1 MFFNNA
7 SGYEEG
13 YAKDSNIKIYYRD
26 YGPANGIPIL
36 LVMGLGG
43 QLTFWPPYMI
53 KFLQQKGY
61 RPIAYD
67 NRDMGLSSRFK
78 SNPTFLA
85 NILKYYFYLPI
96 KSEYKL
102 DDMANDAVILLD
114 KLKISKC
121 HAIGMSMGG
130 MISQILVSNHQER
143 FYSYTQIASMVAVP
157 SPLNGPNFSVI
168 KLLGE
173 RAFKDATKDE
183 RIDRTIRLV
192 STIGM
197 KGFDYDNPEFKQ
209 EVNETIQRSPDDS
222 GFIRQMAAI
231 LGTKNRIDKVKTISV
246 PTLIIHGETDPLI
259 KVKNAFHT
267 HKLIKNSN
275 LKVIKNMGHL
285 IEEPVFNQFK
295 IDLLNHLDINC

>member
-53 KFLQQKGY
+53 KFLQQNGY

-102 DDMANDAVILLD
+102 DDMANDAVVLLD

-121 HAIGMSMGG
+121 HVIGMSMGG

-231 LGTKNRIDKVKTISV
+231 LGTKNRINKVKTISV

-285 IEEPVFNQFK
+285 IEEPIFDQFK
-295 IDLLNHLDINC
+295 IDLKNHLDINC

>member
-7 SGYEEG
+7 TGYEEG

-102 DDMANDAVILLD
+102 DDMANDAVVLLD

-121 HAIGMSMGG
+121 HVIGMSMGG

-197 KGFDYDNPEFKQ
+197 KGFDYDNPQFKE

-231 LGTKNRIDKVKTISV
+231 LGTKNRINKVKTISV

-285 IEEPVFNQFK
+285 IEEPIFDQFK

>member
-1 MFFNNA
+1 MFFNDA

-13 YAKDSNIKIYYRD
+13 YAKDSNLKIYYRD
-26 YGPANGIPIL
+26 YGPDNAIPVL

-173 RAFKDATKDE
+173 RAFKNATKDE

-197 KGFDYDNPEFKQ
+197 KGFDYDNPQFKE

-231 LGTKNRIDKVKTISV
+231 LGTKNRINKVKTISV

-285 IEEPVFNQFK
+285 IEEPIFDQFK
-295 IDLLNHLDINC
+295 IDLINHLDINC

>member
-26 YGPANGIPIL
+26 YGPADGTPIL

-102 DDMANDAVILLD
+102 DDMANDAVMLLD

-121 HAIGMSMGG
+121 HVIGMSMGG
-130 MISQILVSNHQER
+130 MISQILVSNHQDR

-157 SPLNGPNFSVI
+157 SPLNGPNFSII

-183 RIDRTIRLV
+183 RINRTIRLV

-197 KGFDYDNPEFKQ
+197 KGFDYDNAEFKK
-209 EVNETIQRSPDDS
+209 EVSETIERSPDDS

-231 LGTKNRIDKVKTISV
+231 LATKNRINKVKTIGV

-267 HKLIKNSN
+267 HKLIKNSK
-275 LKVIKNMGHL
+275 LKVINNMGHL

-295 IDLLNHLDINC
+295 IVLKSHLDINC

>member
-173 RAFKDATKDE
+173 RAFKNATKDE

-231 LGTKNRIDKVKTISV
+231 LGTKNRINKVKTISV

-285 IEEPVFNQFK
+285 IEEPIFDQFK
-295 IDLLNHLDINC
+295 IDLINHLDIDC

>member
-102 DDMANDAVILLD
+102 DDMANDAVVLLD

-173 RAFKDATKDE
+173 RAFKDATEDE

-231 LGTKNRIDKVKTISV
+231 LGTKNRINKVKTISV

-285 IEEPVFNQFK
+285 IEEPIFDQFK
-295 IDLLNHLDINC
+295 IDLINHLDINC

>member
-1 MFFNNA
+1 MFFNDA
-7 SGYEEG
+7 SGFEEG
-13 YAKDSNIKIYYRD
+13 YARDNNISIYYRD

-53 KFLQQKGY
+53 KYLQQKGF

-67 NRDMGLSSRFK
+67 NRDMGLSSRFE

-85 NILKYYFYLPI
+85 NILKYYFYFPI

-102 DDMANDAVILLD
+102 DDMAKDAVLLLD
-114 KLKISKC
+114 TLKIDKC
-121 HAIGMSMGG
+121 HVIGMSMGG

-168 KLLGE
+168 RLLGE
-173 RAFKDATKDE
+173 RAFKNSTKEE
-183 RIDRTIRLV
+183 RINRTIRLV

-197 KGFDYDNPEFKQ
+197 QGFDYNNYEFKQ
-209 EVNETIQRSPDDS
+209 EVSETIERSPDDS
-222 GFIRQMAAI
+222 GFVRQMAAI

-246 PTLIIHGETDPLI
+246 PTLIIHGKTDPLI

-267 HKLIKNSN
+267 HKLIKNS
-275 LKVIKNMGHL
+275 KIKIIDNMGHL
-285 IEEPVFNQFK
+285 IEEPVFDQFK
-295 IDLLNHLDINC
+295 IDLENHLKINC

>member
-13 YAKDSNIKIYYRD
+13 YAKDSNIEIYYRD

-102 DDMANDAVILLD
+102 DDMANDAVVLLD
-114 KLKISKC
+114 KLKISRC

-173 RAFKDATKDE
+173 RAFKNATKDE
-183 RIDRTIRLV
+183 RIDRTSRLV

-222 GFIRQMAAI
+222 GFVRQMAAI
-231 LGTKNRIDKVKTISV
+231 LGTKNRINKVKTISV

-285 IEEPVFNQFK
+285 IEEPIFDQFK
-295 IDLLNHLDINC
+295 IDLINHLDINC

>member
-173 RAFKDATKDE
+173 RAFKNATIDE

-231 LGTKNRIDKVKTISV
+231 LGTKNRINKVKTISV

-285 IEEPVFNQFK
+285 IEEPIFDQFK
-295 IDLLNHLDINC
+295 IDLINHLDINC

>member
-102 DDMANDAVILLD
+102 DDMANDAVVLLD

-197 KGFDYDNPEFKQ
+197 QGFDYNNSEFKQ

-231 LGTKNRIDKVKTISV
+231 LATKNRINKVKTISV

-285 IEEPVFNQFK
+285 IEEPIFDQFK

>member
-285 IEEPVFNQFK
+285 IEEPIFDQFK

>member
-173 RAFKDATKDE
+173 RAFKNATIDE

-231 LGTKNRIDKVKTISV
+231 LGTKNRINKVKTICV

-285 IEEPVFNQFK
+285 IEEPIFDQFK

>member
-1 MFFNNA
+1 MFFNDA

-13 YAKDSNIKIYYRD
+13 FAKDNNLKIYYRD
-26 YGPANGIPIL
+26 YGPAHGIPIL

-53 KFLQQKGY
+53 KYLQQKGY

-102 DDMANDAVILLD
+102 DDMAKDAVLLLD
-114 KLKISKC
+114 TLKIDKC
-121 HAIGMSMGG
+121 HVIGMSMGG

-143 FYSYTQIASMVAVP
+143 FSSYTQIASMVAVP

-168 KLLGE
+168 RLLGE
-173 RAFKDATKDE
+173 RAFKNATKEE
-183 RIDRTIRLV
+183 RINRTIRLV

-197 KGFDYDNPEFKQ
+197 QGFNYNNPEFKQ
-209 EVNETIQRSPDDS
+209 EVNETIERSPDDS

-231 LGTKNRIDKVKTISV
+231 LGTKNRIDKVKTIHV

-275 LKVIKNMGHL
+275 IKIINNMGHL
-285 IEEPVFNQFK
+285 IEEPIFDQFK
-295 IDLLNHLDINC
+295 IDLKNHLDINC

>member
-7 SGYEEG
+7 TGYEEG

-102 DDMANDAVILLD
+102 DDMANDAVVLLD

-173 RAFKDATKDE
+173 RALKDATKDE

-197 KGFDYDNPEFKQ
+197 KGFDYNNSEFKQ

-231 LGTKNRIDKVKTISV
+231 LGTKNRINKVKTISV

-285 IEEPVFNQFK
+285 IEEPIFDQFK

>member
-197 KGFDYDNPEFKQ
+197 KGFDYDNPDFKQ

-231 LGTKNRIDKVKTISV
+231 LGTKNRINKVKTISI

-285 IEEPVFNQFK
+285 IEEPIFDQFK
-295 IDLLNHLDINC
+295 IDLINHLDINC

>member
-13 YAKDSNIKIYYRD
+13 YAEDSNIKIYYRD

-102 DDMANDAVILLD
+102 DDMANDAVVLLD

-197 KGFDYDNPEFKQ
+197 KGFDYNNSEFKQ

-231 LGTKNRIDKVKTISV
+231 LGTKNRINKVKTISV

-285 IEEPVFNQFK
+285 IEEPIFDQFK
-295 IDLLNHLDINC
+295 IDLINHLDINC

>member
-102 DDMANDAVILLD
+102 DDMANDAVVLLD

-209 EVNETIQRSPDDS
+209 EVSETIQRSPDDS

-231 LGTKNRIDKVKTISV
+231 LGTKNRINKVKTISV

-285 IEEPVFNQFK
+285 IEEPIFDQFK
-295 IDLLNHLDINC
+295 IDLKNHLDINC

>member
-102 DDMANDAVILLD
+102 DDMANDAVVLLD

-209 EVNETIQRSPDDS
+209 EVNETIQRSPDDP

-231 LGTKNRIDKVKTISV
+231 LGTKNRINKVKTISV

-285 IEEPVFNQFK
+285 IEEPIFDQFK
-295 IDLLNHLDINC
+295 IDLKNHLDINC

>member
-13 YAKDSNIKIYYRD
+13 FAKDSNIKIYYRD

-102 DDMANDAVILLD
+102 DDMANDAVVLLD

-121 HAIGMSMGG
+121 HVIGMSMGG

-197 KGFDYDNPEFKQ
+197 KGFDYNNSEFKQ

-231 LGTKNRIDKVKTISV
+231 LGTKNRINKVKTISV

-259 KVKNAFHT
+259 KVKNAFQT

-285 IEEPVFNQFK
+285 IEEPIFDQFK